1 MIPAQERVMK
11 THMNLGR
18 NFSFGI
24 YFYYPSYRRE
34 ARAPEVGQA
43 A

>member
-1 MIPAQERVMK
+1 MIPAQERAMK

-18 NFSFGI
+18 NFSFSI

-34 ARAPEVGQA
+34 ARAPGVGQA
-43 A
+43 T

>member
-1 MIPAQERVMK
+1 MK

-18 NFSFGI
+18 NFSFSI

>member
-18 NFSFGI
+18 NFSFRI

-34 ARAPEVGQA
+34 ARAPGVGQA